1 LPFLRFTRDKRGYE
15 TTALVHAFR
24 GRHGRTRQKLL
35 YWFRTPPSVKVGRP
49 ALDEEAIR
57 FIEEHNPEIDFDWQ
71 KILAATPPAAAPAED
86 VRGRRGVRRGKPERR
101 SQSRQAAAPP
111 RQSSSPPAAIV
122 KDERVAS
129 EAGHEQIDA
138 VGESE
143 PSEAAGEPVSDPEA
157 FELEAEPPEA
167 EAGEEEAPEE
177 EAMEQL
183 THPDAEEL
191 PPSASLPIETLVG
204 REQLVRLRARYA
216 ELQARINERGGD
228 APRIEGLR
236 AQSEPLNPD
245 AWVTADEAKKGIE
258 EFEARI
264 RDLRAALGLR
274 RRRRSRRGGRRRQGK
289 RPDQT
294 GQTAPAG
301 SSSNTAGLK
310 PGPTPEELA
319 PGPKSGNSEN

>member
-1 LPFLRFTRDKRGYE
+1 MPFLRFTRDKRGYE

-143 PSEAAGEPVSDPEA
+143 PSEAAGEPVSESEA
-157 FELEAEPPEA
+157 FELEAEAPES
-167 EAGEEEAPEE
+167 EAGEDRYQRAND
-177 EAMEQL
+177 L
-183 THPDAEEL
+183 
-191 PPSASLPIETLVG
+191 
-204 REQLVRLRARYA
+204 REGDRIDSIAA
-216 ELQARINERGGD
+216 NPLQAVR
-228 APRIEGLR
+228 
-236 AQSEPLNPD
+236 
-245 AWVTADEAKKGIE
+245 
-258 EFEARI
+258 EF
-264 RDLRAALGLR
+264 LSQTSKHCLGHRYR
-274 RRRRSRRGGRRRQGK
+274 RRHSEFAGIVEQA
-289 RPDQT
+289 T
-294 GQTAPAG
+294 GIAG
-301 SSSNTAGLK
+301 AD
-310 PGPTPEELA
+310 
-319 PGPKSGNSEN
+319 